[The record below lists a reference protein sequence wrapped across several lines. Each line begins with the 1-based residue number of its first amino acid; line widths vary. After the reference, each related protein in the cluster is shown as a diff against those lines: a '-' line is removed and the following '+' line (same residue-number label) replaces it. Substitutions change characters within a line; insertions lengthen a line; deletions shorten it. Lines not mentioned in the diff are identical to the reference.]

1 MKKLAKLVLMLCLT
15 LSGTLCFASGLAGTE
30 NEKGD
35 DGIPIELIK
44 NSSHGSPEKGNS
56 ILASLN
62 SHMLMVVFTE
72 NLGEVVVEISTATG
86 GYVQTDSSLTPNGLQ
101 FYIPLAGDY
110 IVNFTL
116 PNGDEYYG
124 EFTITD

>member
-1 MKKLAKLVLMLCLT
+1 MFKVKEMIMMLCLI
-15 LSGTLCFASGLAGTE
+15 LSGAFCYANGTAE
-30 NEKGD
+30 AEKKGDGTPISVIEKTCHGGGEKG
-35 DGIPIELIK
+35 
-44 NSSHGSPEKGNS
+44 SS
-56 ILASLN
+56 ILPILN
-62 SHMLMVVFTE
+62 GHMLTVTFTE
-72 NLGEVVVEISTATG
+72 NLGEVVVEVSTATG

-124 EFTITD
+124 EFTVTD